1 MNKPIV
7 VRPKEKDLGGFT
19 VRRALPT
26 VAKRFVGPFVFLD
39 HMGPATI
46 DSTHAMDVRPHPH
59 IGLATVT
66 YLFEGHGFHRD
77 NLGNEQLISPGD
89 LNWMTAGRGIVH
101 SERSPNED
109 RISKSRIHG
118 AQIWIGLPVSEEDR
132 APSFTHWPKDKL
144 PVFETA
150 GGLHGKVLLGEFLG
164 QRSPVE
170 VFSRTVYLD
179 LLSSKNITDTL
190 KFGEQEVA
198 FMLIEGSIEVD
209 GETLGPGD
217 LAVPVN
223 PSEVNVKMSAG
234 SRALVV
240 GGDPFP
246 EPRYMW
252 WNFVSSSKEKIRTAA
267 AEWKAQTWPK
277 VPGETEFI
285 PLPNDPLP

>member
-1 MNKPIV
+1 MKPLV

-46 DSTHAMDVRPHPH
+46 DSSHAMDVRPHPH

-101 SERSPNED
+101 SERSPQED
-109 RISKSRIHG
+109 RSAHARIHG

-144 PVFETA
+144 PSFETA
-150 GGLHGKVLLGEFLG
+150 GGLHGKVLLGEFIG
-164 QRSPVE
+164 RQSPVE
-170 VFSRTVYLD
+170 VFSRTLYLD
-179 LLSSKNITDTL
+179 LLSSKNISDSL
-190 KFGEQEVA
+190 KFSDQEIA
-198 FMLIEGSIEVD
+198 FMLIQGSLEVD
-209 GETLGPGD
+209 GESLNPGD
-217 LAVPVN
+217 LAVPAN
-223 PSEVNVKMSAG
+223 PSDVKVKMTAG

-252 WNFVSSSKEKIRTAA
+252 WNFVSSSKEKIRKAA

-277 VPGETEFI
+277 VVGESDFI